1 MNGPTMSSE
10 LGRVVLGTLI
20 LRPNFLE
27 IDEVELDESLFSTDR
42 EKRVFQLIAQ
52 EWEDHRPEE
61 IDCRILAERLGG
73 DGVAPYVSSL
83 IDGLQTLSPEM
94 FLGRVAEL
102 RESIIVRRLAG
113 RLQKEVAVKL
123 KTGGSLD
130 LTEILQDVDELR
142 RLHRPKDVNIIGL
155 EKIMPKSI
163 SWLWPGRIPKSMLTL
178 CCGDPGVGKS
188 FCSIAL
194 AARLSRGLALP
205 DSQFSG
211 TSCSSLF
218 ILGEDPIAEAVR
230 PRADANGADVSRI
243 LLLQEPGFHLT
254 DTPKLRWILG
264 RHKDVGLIVIDPLTA
279 FFPAKTKYFEDPS
292 VRAALLPLAGFAEES
307 GVAVLAIAHF
317 RKAEAEAAIHRV
329 AGSVGLAGI
338 ARSIIAVT
346 RDEDDDPDRRL
357 LMSLKANY
365 SKRPSSLAFR
375 IGEDLKILFEDVPIE
390 ADAENVLSSHER
402 KEEAAETSYAREWL
416 EDTLQGGPLEVGEIG
431 ERAKKAGISR
441 SALYRAKKKIK
452 ALHHVQGVGQFHTST
467 WELPQHV
474 H

>member
-1 MNGPTMSSE
+1 M
-10 LGRVVLGTLI
+10 
-20 LRPNFLE
+20 RPNFLE
-27 IDEVELDESLFSTDR
+27 TPELDESLFSTDR
-42 EKRVFQLIAQ
+42 EKKVFHLIAK
-52 EWEDHRPEE
+52 EWEDHRPEQ
-61 IDCRILAERLGG
+61 IDCRILAEHLGG
-73 DGVAPYVSSL
+73 DGVGLYVSSL
-83 IDGLQTLSPEM
+83 IEGLQKLSPEM
-94 FLGRVAEL
+94 FLGRIIEL

-113 RLQKEVAVKL
+113 RLQKELAVKL
-123 KTGGSLD
+123 KTGCPLD

-142 RLHRPKDVNIIGL
+142 LLHQPKEVNIIGL

-163 SWLWPGRIPKSMLTL
+163 FWLWPGRIPKSMLTL

-194 AARLSRGLALP
+194 AARLSRGIALP
-205 DSQFSG
+205 DSQISTG
-211 TSCSSLF
+211 CGSLF

-230 PRADANGADVSRI
+230 PRADANGADCSKI
-243 LLLQEPGFHLT
+243 FIFQEPGFHLT
-254 DTPKLRWILG
+254 DVAKIRWIIE
-264 RHKDVGLIVIDPLTA
+264 RNKDIGLIVIDPLTA

-338 ARSIIAVT
+338 ARSILAVT

-375 IGEDLKILFEDVPIE
+375 IGQDLKILFEDAPIE

-452 ALHHVQGVGQFHTST
+452 VLHHVQGVGQFHTST
-467 WELPQHV
+467 WELPQHA